1 MGQGQSI
8 ESINA
13 EITELENKLNILKE
27 KKKQLDKTEKL
38 AQPESLVKQDGE
50 ELLSYSETEKST
62 GGKKRR
68 KKTKKHRKKHM
79 KKTGKK

>member
-27 KKKQLDKTEKL
+27 KKKT
-38 AQPESLVKQDGE
+38 
-50 ELLSYSETEKST
+50 T
-62 GGKKRR
+62 
-68 KKTKKHRKKHM
+68 
-79 KKTGKK
+79 

>member
-38 AQPESLVKQDGE
+38 AEPELLVKEDGE
-50 ELLSYSETEKST
+50 ELLTYSETEKST